1 MLKKAKYG
9 IRIYLTSSNLNS
21 NLIRDY
27 ISIVTSTIRL
37 FLLPTKQRKDMEDL
51 VYKFKFKAT

>member
-9 IRIYLTSSNLNS
+9 IPIYLTSSNLNS